1 MAKKKKSATDLLD
14 NPLVDETPFEEE
26 PEQTTPFDKT
36 HRSLTATGGKMLELM
51 TRTTPQ
57 LAAAISTSSNYL
69 FNFKSRYIQD
79 RSDRLMRLHVS
90 VNGQGRS
97 EMVQALQ
104 SGAGVPGEFYADDN
118 PMSSIGPALGDG
130 DDPDE

>member
-1 MAKKKKSATDLLD
+1 MAKKKNAMDLLD
-14 NPLVDETPFEEE
+14 NPLVGDYDTPPEE
-26 PEQTTPFDKT
+26 QATPFDKT
-36 HRSLTATGGKMLELM
+36 HRSLTATGGKPLELM

-57 LAAAISTSSNYL
+57 LAAAISSSGNYI
-69 FNFKSRYIQD
+69 FNFNSRYIRD

-90 VNGQGRS
+90 VGGQGRA

-118 PMSSIGPALGDG
+118 PMNSIGPAMEEP
-130 DDPDE
+130 DDE